1 MSFQPCDG
9 PGIPPGFDK
18 DKTWQRV
25 HVRNT
30 FIEVDEE
37 HEHHADLSFL
47 DLHNAPGRTWRRGHL
62 RCASE
67 PMSFFLSQPPWEP
80 LGLTTPPFLPSGSL
94 NGTLPNDSRAVGSE
108 RGRTCPHSVPHSVP
122 HGRSLNPMTMTIREE
137 EYDSRESLRQPQ
149 YIGMKS
155 PEVSPGAE
163 ATRSS
168 VESTWCGEPML
179 VDVRSTSPGF
189 EDEGLASSPEWSGPP
204 VPTLALPVQARFRH
218 ARQRSRT
225 IQEDSELSQN
235 LDELTP
241 DKVHQLDTLAWNSL
255 GEAVNG
261 VNVRVRNTFIEV
273 DEGSDGCTDPS
284 VLSARPAWR
293 PGHLR
298 CASEPIPSYPTE
310 SRISGFHS
318 RSSSYQEEQDVT
330 EILQAQLGL
339 ESDHPLGPS
348 SDVFPFVHGSATCN
362 DAPPNPEYTEYT
374 VSSDPAERHLRALSP
389 TSTPPSLAGSFPPK
403 ASCKWH
409 NRGTCKYGDAC
420 RFSHATVAKP
430 SKAKANSSETRPGGP
445 LPAGLVP
452 GGSAPFPVGVVSP
465 EADDMSCQRETL
477 VQHLHSSRLI
487 KLQ

>member
-80 LGLTTPPFLPSGSL
+80 LSLTTPPFLPSASL
-94 NGTLPNDSRAVGSE
+94 NGTLPSDSRTVGSE
-108 RGRTCPHSVPHSVP
+108 RGRTCPH
-122 HGRSLNPMTMTIREE
+122 RSLNQMTQMTIREQE
-137 EYDSRESLRQPQ
+137 EYDSSRESLRHSLPQ

-163 ATRSS
+163 ARSS
-168 VESTWCGEPML
+168 GPESTWCGEPML
-179 VDVRSTSPGF
+179 VDVRSTPGGSSPG
-189 EDEGLASSPEWSGPP
+189 DEGLASPEWP
-204 VPTLALPVQARFRH
+204 VPTLALPPRFRH

-235 LDELTP
+235 LDELDTP

-255 GEAVNG
+255 GEGVNG

-310 SRISGFHS
+310 TRISGFHS

-330 EILQAQLGL
+330 EILQAQLGP
-339 ESDHPLGPS
+339 DPLGPS
-348 SDVFPFVHGSATCN
+348 SDVFPLVHGHSAN
-362 DAPPNPEYTEYT
+362 EAPLPT
-374 VSSDPAERHLRALSP
+374 VDPAERHLHLQGALSP
-389 TSTPPSLAGSFPPK
+389 TPPSLSSGTVSFVPAPK
-403 ASCKWH
+403 ASAASCKWH
-409 NRGTCKYGDAC
+409 SRGSCKYGDAC
-420 RFSHATVAKP
+420 RFSHAKTASTPSTAKP
-430 SKAKANSSETRPGGP
+430 SKAKPNSSETRPGQGP
-445 LPAGLVP
+445 LPAGQ
-452 GGSAPFPVGVVSP
+452 P
-465 EADDMSCQRETL
+465 EAKCDQYVFIACYRCNSYRIEGF
-477 VQHLHSSRLI
+477 
-487 KLQ
+487 

>member
-9 PGIPPGFDK
+9 PEIPPGFDK

-80 LGLTTPPFLPSGSL
+80 LSLTTPPFLPSASL
-94 NGTLPNDSRAVGSE
+94 NGTLPSDSRTVGSE
-108 RGRTCPHSVPHSVP
+108 RGRTCPH
-122 HGRSLNPMTMTIREE
+122 RSLNQMTQMTIREQE
-137 EYDSRESLRQPQ
+137 EYDSSESLRHSLPQ

-163 ATRSS
+163 ARSS
-168 VESTWCGEPML
+168 GPESTWCGEPML
-179 VDVRSTSPGF
+179 VDVRSTPGGSSPGF
-189 EDEGLASSPEWSGPP
+189 EDEGLASPEWP
-204 VPTLALPVQARFRH
+204 VPTLALPPRFRH

-235 LDELTP
+235 LDELDTP
-241 DKVHQLDTLAWNSL
+241 DKVHQLDLAWNSL
-255 GEAVNG
+255 GEGVNATVNG

-318 RSSSYQEEQDVT
+318 RSSSYQEEDVT
-330 EILQAQLGL
+330 EILQAQLGP
-339 ESDHPLGPS
+339 DPLGPS
-348 SDVFPFVHGSATCN
+348 SDVFPFVHGSACN
-362 DAPPNPEYTEYT
+362 DAPPDT
-374 VSSDPAERHLRALSP
+374 VDPQERHLRALSP
-389 TSTPPSLAGSFPPK
+389 PPSLASGVSFVAPK
-403 ASCKWH
+403 ASAACKWH
-409 NRGTCKYGDAC
+409 SRGTCKYGDAC
-420 RFSHATVAKP
+420 RFSHAKTAKP
-430 SKAKANSSETRPGGP
+430 SKVKPNSSETRPGQGP
-445 LPAGLVP
+445 LPAGLKQSLINMFLSHAIDATAIELR
-452 GGSAPFPVGVVSP
+452 GH
-465 EADDMSCQRETL
+465 ELRLL
-477 VQHLHSSRLI
+477 VFELLSR
-487 KLQ
+487 